1 MHQTL
6 AQLLVAAMHRQF
18 RAPIAAPHHQSA
30 TNLSTAYSA
39 CDRPICA
46 DLCFEF
52 ARHSYESAFE
62 RPAGIPSCDLFVF
75 IDPNIVALAMKGT
88 HMPFRISTGHDQHLM
103 LMFDLAGV
111 GRLTAARSGRGSLKW
126 GKRKPHEQAAPFDN
140 KLPHSTCLVAAIHNC
155 KAAPLRCKA
164 MI

>member
-1 MHQTL
+1 
-6 AQLLVAAMHRQF
+6 MHRQF

-52 ARHSYESAFE
+52 ARHSHESAFE

-75 IDPNIVALAMKGT
+75 SDPNIAALAMKGT
-88 HMPFRISTGHDQHLM
+88 HMPFRIPTGHDQHLM

-111 GRLTAARSGRGSLKW
+111 GRLRAAAWQSEIG

-140 KLPHSTCLVAAIHNC
+140 KLRHSTCLVAAIHNS
-155 KAAPLRCKA
+155 KAAPLRRKA